1 MPEDAKKFVA
11 TCLECQRG
19 GNISQWNAMMLNYNL
34 QIDLFDFWGINFMG
48 PFVNLHGYEHIL
60 VIVDYVSKWVEGIP
74 RQKASIE
81 EAIQIIKTMI
91 FPRCGVHRILISDG
105 GSQFIGKDFIR
116 CFAKL
121 GIEHR
126 VSTGYH
132 PQTIG
137 EAETSIKR
145 LKGILTK
152 TMTKRG
158 KDW

>member
-1 MPEDAKKFVA
+1 
-11 TCLECQRG
+11 
-19 GNISQWNAMMLNYNL
+19 
-34 QIDLFDFWGINFMG
+34 
-48 PFVNLHGYEHIL
+48 VNLNGYEHIL

-105 GSQFIGKDFIR
+105 GSHFIGKDFKR

-137 EAETSIKR
+137 EAETSIKQ